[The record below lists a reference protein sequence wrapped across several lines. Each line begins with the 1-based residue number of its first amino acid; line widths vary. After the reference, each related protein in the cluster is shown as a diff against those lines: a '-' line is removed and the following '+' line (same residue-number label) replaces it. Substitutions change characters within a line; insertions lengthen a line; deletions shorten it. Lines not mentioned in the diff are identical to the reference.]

1 MAQLRQ
7 DYDRIV
13 AANLKLAVI
22 TPHPSVATAAYQA
35 EHHLSYPILSDNRR
49 KAYRRYGLGRLSVL
63 HEINPLTWLH
73 NLSSLRQQGI
83 ARSTDADMAQLGG
96 VFVIDNGGM
105 LRYVHIA
112 HDAADNPPTNAIIGA
127 AQEISYTGG
136 S

>member
-22 TPHPSVATAAYQA
+22 TPHPNTATATYQA
-35 EHHLSYPILSDNRR
+35 EHNLTYPILSDNRR
-49 KAYRRYGLGRLSVL
+49 KAYKRYGLGRLSVL
-63 HEINPLTWLH
+63 HEINPLTWLR
-73 NLSSLRQQGI
+73 NLPSLRQQGV
-83 ARSTDADMAQLGG
+83 AASKNTDMAQLGG
-96 VFVIDNGGM
+96 VFVIDNGGT

-112 HDAADNPPTNAIIGA
+112 HDAADNPPTAAIIAA

>member
-7 DYDRIV
+7 DYDRIA
-13 AANLKLAVI
+13 AANLKLVVI
-22 TPHPSVATAAYQA
+22 TPHPYAAVTAYQA
-35 EHHLSYPILSDNRR
+35 EHNLTYPILSDNRR
-49 KAYRRYGLGRLSVL
+49 KGYRRYGLGRLSVL
-63 HEINPLTWLH
+63 HEINPLTWLR

-96 VFVIDNGGM
+96 VFVIDNGGT
-105 LRYVHIA
+105 LRFVHIA
-112 HDAADNPPTNAIIGA
+112 HDAADNPPTNEIIEA